1 MKLNTQL
8 ILIHGA
14 LVFGVLL
21 NYASAEPATEIF
33 SQHTFC
39 KSQLGGEFLARTEL
53 FFGLSKPNGS
63 IVTEQDFQLFVDR
76 EITPHF
82 PQGLTLLAG
91 YGQFLDKKGT
101 LVKENAKLL
110 ILLYPFNKD
119 RNKSIEEI
127 RRAYLK
133 MFQQEAVL
141 RVDGQ
146 SCVSF

>member
-1 MKLNTQL
+1 MTY
-8 ILIHGA
+8 GA
-14 LVFGVLL
+14 LIFGALL
-21 NYASAEPATEIF
+21 NCASAEPATETF

-39 KSQLGGEFLARTEL
+39 KSQLDGEFLARTEL
-53 FFGLSKPNGS
+53 FFGLSKPDGS
-63 IVTEQDFQLFVDR
+63 VVTDQDFQLFVDR
-76 EITPHF
+76 EITPRF
-82 PQGLTLLAG
+82 PEGLTLLAG

-110 ILLYPFNKD
+110 ILLYSFNKD

-141 RVDGQ
+141 RVDDQ

>member
-1 MKLNTQL
+1 M
-8 ILIHGA
+8 
-14 LVFGVLL
+14 
-21 NYASAEPATEIF
+21 
-33 SQHTFC
+33 
-39 KSQLGGEFLARTEL
+39 
-53 FFGLSKPNGS
+53 
-63 IVTEQDFQLFVDR
+63 TEQDFQLFVDR